1 MPTEKFVSRPL
12 SEVVRNVAGAVAQGQ
27 AELDRQSLA
36 TQRDIDRAYERGE
49 LDYPAEAPW
58 LRFSGVDVDLQVT
71 LSIEGEPERDREGAV
86 RAYRPRLVAK
96 PLNARERSV
105 TEYEADI
112 ASTVKMQIV
121 PVPARR
127 DG

>member
-1 MPTEKFVSRPL
+1 MSTEEFVSRPL
-12 SEVVRNVAGAVAQGQ
+12 SEVVRSVAGAVAQGQ

-36 TQRDIDRAYERGE
+36 TQRDLDRAVARGD
-49 LDYPAEAPW
+49 LDYPAEAAW

-71 LSIEGEPERDREGAV
+71 LSIEGEPERDSSGTI

-96 PLNARERSV
+96 PLHASERSV
-105 TEYEADI
+105 SEYEADI
-112 ASTVKMQIV
+112 ASTVALQIV

-127 DG
+127 D

>member
-1 MPTEKFVSRPL
+1 
-12 SEVVRNVAGAVAQGQ
+12 
-27 AELDRQSLA
+27 
-36 TQRDIDRAYERGE
+36 
-49 LDYPAEAPW
+49 
-58 LRFSGVDVDLQVT
+58 VDVDLQVT